1 MRAWGAGIKRGK
13 KIHLERVE
21 TWAFARTEPSPKMAK
36 KPTMSSWR
44 ALKFMEPSSWGWSQC
59 QAMVASDTNRQRVT
73 VGGEDRA
80 VQPGQAEA
88 TGRDQQMAAAV
99 AGLSHVK
106 GEPEAQQGSTEVD
119 NGVAN
124 TRRKKA
130 EDDEVQQCGCKA
142 TPIRGWA
149 AGGQNPHHDGSR
161 AEPQPPGFGASTPRC
176 GAPQRLAPACVIGCV
191 GGCMDAW
198 TCGCVDVRMR
208 GRVQGQVK

>member
-1 MRAWGAGIKRGK
+1 MPVTEPATGSRLTGRVGLMRAWGAGIKRGR

-44 ALKFMEPSSWGWSQC
+44 ARKLMVPSSWGWSQC

-73 VGGEDRA
+73 AGGEDRA
-80 VQPGQAEA
+80 VQPKQVGV
-88 TGRDQQMAAAV
+88 TGRDQQRAAAV

-106 GEPEAQQGSTEVD
+106 GEPEAQQGSTDVN

-130 EDDEVQQCGCKA
+130 EDVEVQQCGSKT
-142 TPIRGWA
+142 TPIR
-149 AGGQNPHHDGSR
+149 
-161 AEPQPPGFGASTPRC
+161 
-176 GAPQRLAPACVIGCV
+176 
-191 GGCMDAW
+191 
-198 TCGCVDVRMR
+198 
-208 GRVQGQVK
+208 